1 MIGLCCVSGA
11 SKSGI
16 IQKLWISLTQ
26 SARTEDAILPRG
38 QFLESREEVRSLRL
52 ESKLKLKE
60 RHGGILPPES
70 TWGPVSP
77 GARPT
82 LQ

>member
-1 MIGLCCVSGA
+1 MNFFGA
-11 SKSGI
+11 VC
-16 IQKLWISLTQ
+16 QD
-26 SARTEDAILPRG
+26 DAILPRG
-38 QFLESREEVRSLRL
+38 QFLESQEEVCSLML
-52 ESKLKLKE
+52 ESKLKLKG

-82 LQ
+82 PEQ